1 MLRGALSDRNVASQ
15 TDFRWRGNEITRIE
29 GFSDAVFAF
38 AVTLLVV
45 SLEVPQTFNELLSAM
60 RGFVAFAICFGLLAS
75 IWYYHYVFFRRY
87 GLQDRY
93 TILLNTILLFV
104 VLFYVYPLKFVFT
117 LLINQ
122 ILGDTTIQL
131 PNGAIEP
138 MIESNQ
144 GALLFVIYGVGYI
157 AISLVFTLMYYHA
170 YCQREQLELTELEVL
185 DTLTSMRAL
194 LLDCGVGVLSITIAL
209 IGGENYTALAG
220 FTYFLIGIER
230 SIYGFRRGK
239 QRREI
244 EARVAA
250 PTNPGKSSNMSKR

>member
-1 MLRGALSDRNVASQ
+1 MLRETISKRTVARQ

-122 ILGDTTIQL
+122 ILGDTTVQL
-131 PNGAIEP
+131 TNGIIEP
-138 MIESNQ
+138 MIEPNQ

-157 AISLVFTLMYYHA
+157 AISLVFALMYYHA
-170 YCQREQLELTELEVL
+170 YRQHEQLELTKLEVL

-194 LLDCGVGVLSITIAL
+194 LLDCGVGVLSVAIAL
-209 IGGENYTALAG
+209 IGGEDYTAVAG

-239 QRREI
+239 QRRMLEQQF
-244 EARVAA
+244 VA
-250 PTNPGKSSNMSKR
+250 TTKPGKSSHISKR

>member
-1 MLRGALSDRNVASQ
+1 MLRGALSERNVTSQ
-15 TDFRWRGNEITRIE
+15 TNFRWRGNEITRIE

-60 RGFVAFAICFGLLAS
+60 RGFIAFAICFGLLAS

-122 ILGDTTIQL
+122 MLGDTTVQL

-138 MIESNQ
+138 MIETNQ

-157 AISLVFTLMYYHA
+157 AISLVFALMYYHA
-170 YCQREQLELTELEVL
+170 YRQREQLELTELEVL

-194 LLDCGVGVLSITIAL
+194 LLDCGVGALSIAIAL
-209 IGGENYTALAG
+209 IGGEGYTALAG

-230 SIYGFRRGK
+230 SIYGFIRGR
-239 QRREI
+239 QRRKL
-244 EARVAA
+244 EARFAST
-250 PTNPGKSSNMSKR
+250 TNSRKTSKISKR